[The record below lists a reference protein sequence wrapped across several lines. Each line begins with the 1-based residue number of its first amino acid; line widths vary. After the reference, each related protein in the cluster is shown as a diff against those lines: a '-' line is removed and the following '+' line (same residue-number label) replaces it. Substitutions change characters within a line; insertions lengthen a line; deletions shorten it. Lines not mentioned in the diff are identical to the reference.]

1 MLKVALIASLM
12 IGVVMFKALE
22 LFASMCGI

>member
-1 MLKVALIASLM
+1 MLKVVVIASLM
-12 IGVVMFKALE
+12 IGAVMFKALE